1 MQVSLESVGKL
12 ERKLTVRF
20 PVEQVESRVRARI
33 QELGRTVR
41 IKGFR
46 PGKVPA
52 RVLEQRFGAQVRNE
66 AMSDAISQSY
76 QEALR
81 LQNLRPA
88 MAPSISARAADA
100 NEIEYVATFEVVP
113 ELPPVDVSGLQV
125 TRTVSAVEEADV
137 DRMIDTLRQQRR
149 QWQVVERPAA
159 AGDMV
164 IFEYAATADGARHPA
179 EGFERAGT
187 ILGAGALFAEFES
200 VLSGAATGE
209 ARTGTV
215 QFPANFREAS
225 LAGKSAA
232 VEAKV
237 VRIQHAVLPEV
248 DDAFIASFGV
258 REGGMEKFRA
268 DVRANLERELNAA
281 VRGRTKADA
290 VSKLLAAWA
299 DLEVPKSLVETEARA
314 LLQQAQ
320 QNAQRAG
327 VQPPQDASL
336 FTADAESRVR
346 AFVLLSEIARQNQ
359 IAPDARRVNEMLA
372 TIASTYEEPEKVV
385 ELYARD
391 AELMSTLRNR
401 VVEDQVVDWVVEH
414 AKVTEQRLSFVELM
428 QPQG

>member
-1 MQVSLESVGKL
+1 MQVSLESVGTL
-12 ERKLTVRF
+12 ERRLTVRF
-20 PVEQVESRVRARI
+20 PAAQVESRVRARI

-52 RVLEQRFGAQVRNE
+52 SVLEQRFGAQVRNE
-66 AMSDAISQSY
+66 AMSDAISSSY

-81 LQNLRPA
+81 QQNLRPA
-88 MAPSISARAADA
+88 MAPSISARAAEG
-100 NEIEYVATFEVVP
+100 NEIEYTAVFEVVP
-113 ELPPVDVSGLQV
+113 ELPAIDVSGLQV
-125 TRTVSAVEEADV
+125 TRTVSAVEDADV

-149 QWQVVERPAA
+149 SWEVVERPAA

-164 IFEYAATADGARHPA
+164 LFEYAATSDGARWPL

-187 ILGAGALFAEFES
+187 ILGAGALFAEFEALLAS
-200 VLSGAATGE
+200 AASGASRQGE
-209 ARTGTV
+209 VA
-215 QFPANFREAS
+215 FPASFREPT
-225 LAGKSAA
+225 LAGKTAS
-232 VEAKV
+232 VEVRV
-237 VRIQHAVLPEV
+237 VRVQEARLPEV

-258 REGGMEKFRA
+258 RDGGLERFRA
-268 DVRANLERELNAA
+268 DVRANLQRELDAA

-299 DLEVPKSLVETEARA
+299 DLEVPKALVDTESQA
-314 LLQQAQ
+314 LLSQAQ
-320 QNAQRAG
+320 QNAKRAG
-327 VQPPQDASL
+327 VQPPADAGL
-336 FTADAESRVR
+336 FRRDAESRVR
-346 AFVLLSEIARQNQ
+346 AFVLLSEIARQNA
-359 IAPDARRVNEMLA
+359 IAPDPQRVNEMLA

-401 VVEDQVVDWVVEH
+401 VVEDQVVDWVVAH
-414 AKVTEQRLSFVELM
+414 AAVTEQRLGFTELM

>member
-66 AMSDAISQSY
+66 AMSDAISSSY

-81 LQNLRPA
+81 QQNLRPA
-88 MAPSISARAADA
+88 MAPSISARAADG

-125 TRTVSAVEEADV
+125 TRTVSSVDEADV

-164 IFEYAATADGARHPA
+164 IFEYAATADGVRHPA

-200 VLSGAATGE
+200 VLSGAAAGE
-209 ARTGTV
+209 SRSGTV
-215 QFPANFREAS
+215 QFPANFREPS
-225 LAGKSAA
+225 LAGKQAA
-232 VEAKV
+232 VEARV
-237 VRIQHAVLPEV
+237 VRVQHAVLPEI

-258 REGGMEKFRA
+258 REGGLEKFRA

-281 VRGRTKADA
+281 VRGRTKSDA

-299 DLEVPKSLVETEARA
+299 DLEVPKSMIDAEAGA
-314 LLQQAQ
+314 MLQQAQ

-327 VQPPQDASL
+327 VQPPADASL
-336 FTADAESRVR
+336 FAADAASRVR

-359 IAPDARRVNEMLA
+359 IAPDAARVNEMLA

-391 AELMSTLRNR
+391 PELMSTLRNR

-414 AKVTEQRLSFVELM
+414 AKVTEQRLSFADLM

>member
-20 PVEQVESRVRARI
+20 PAEQVESRVRARI

-52 RVLEQRFGAQVRNE
+52 RVIEQRFGAQVRNE
-66 AMSDAISQSY
+66 AMSDAISSSY

-81 LQNLRPA
+81 QQNLRPA
-88 MAPSISARAADA
+88 MAPSISARAADG

-113 ELPPVDVSGLQV
+113 ELPRIDVSALQI
-125 TRTVSAVEEADV
+125 TRTVSTVEEADV

-149 QWQVVERPAA
+149 RWQVVERAA
-159 AGDMV
+159 TAGDMV

-200 VLSGAATGE
+200 LLSGASAGE

-232 VEAKV
+232 VEVRV
-237 VRIQHAVLPEV
+237 VRVQHAVLPEV

-290 VSKLLAAWA
+290 VAKLLAAWA
-299 DLEVPKSLVETEARA
+299 DLEVPKSLVESEARA

-336 FTADAESRVR
+336 FAADAESRVR
-346 AFVLLSEIARQNQ
+346 AFVLLTEIARQNQ
-359 IAPDARRVNEMLA
+359 IVPDAKRVNEMLA

-414 AKVTEQRLSFVELM
+414 ARVTEQRLSFADLM
-428 QPQG
+428 QPPG

>member
-81 LQNLRPA
+81 QQNLRPA

-113 ELPPVDVSGLQV
+113 ELPAVDVSGLQV

-149 QWQVVERPAA
+149 QWQVVGRPAA

-200 VLSGAATGE
+200 VLSGAAAGE
-209 ARTGTV
+209 SRTGTV
-215 QFPANFREAS
+215 QFPPNFREAS

-232 VEAKV
+232 VEARV
-237 VRIQHAVLPEV
+237 VRVQHAVLPEV

-258 REGGMEKFRA
+258 REGGMDKFRA

-336 FTADAESRVR
+336 FLADAASRVR

-359 IAPDARRVNEMLA
+359 IVPDAARVNEMLA

-401 VVEDQVVDWVVEH
+401 VVEDQVVDWVVDH
-414 AKVTEQRLSFVELM
+414 AKVTEQRLSFAELM